1 MKIFKSIKWRLQV
14 WYGVSLVVMMAA
26 MTVIDYQLER
36 ARQFDGIA
44 TDMNVGFQNIMEVMR
59 WHPPRREGHDQPPPD
74 MQPPEDEMP
83 GQPDDDPR
91 RQISETI
98 DNFFQ
103 GASTGPFYYVIWSPD
118 GQELKRTTNAPDG
131 LTMPLGPGIQMHGT
145 NYEMA
150 ANHIPPSP
158 DIPPGSMLLV
168 GRSIAPQLDQLHRH
182 LMSRIGI
189 GALTLFSLFYL
200 GWAMVTRAIKPI
212 NDISSTAAKISA
224 GDLSQRI
231 NTAETESELGQLAT
245 VLNSTFARLEAA
257 FAQQKQFASDAAHEL
272 RTPVSVILTQTQT
285 ALNRE
290 REAADYKQT
299 VEACQRA
306 AQRMRKLISALLELA
321 RLDAGQEQMKRLR
334 FDFSKTVSDCVE
346 LIRPLADERGVKISL
361 ELPPLEIEGDSER
374 LGLVITNFLTN
385 AIQYNHDGGEVK
397 VGTKLE
403 NGMAVLTV
411 SDTGQGIPAEDLP
424 RVFERFFRADKS
436 RSSGNAGLGLAISK
450 AIITAHGGSID
461 VSSEENVGTTF
472 TVRLPALPR
481 GAA

>member
-1 MKIFKSIKWRLQV
+1 MKIFKSIKWRVQI
-14 WYGVSLVVMMAA
+14 WYSVSLVILMAG
-26 MTVIDYQLER
+26 MTLTDYQLEH
-36 ARQFDGIA
+36 ARLFDGVA
-44 TDMNVGFQNIMEVMR
+44 FDMNIAVQNITEVLR

-74 MQPPEDEMP
+74 MQPPGDQIP
-83 GQPDDDPR
+83 GQPDGDPR
-91 RQISETI
+91 RQISEAM
-98 DNFFQ
+98 DNFLQ
-103 GASTGPFYYVIWSPD
+103 GASAGPFYYVIWSPD
-118 GQELKRTTNAPDG
+118 GQELKHTTNAPDG
-131 LTMPLGPGIQMHGT
+131 LTMPFSPGIRVRGT
-145 NYEMA
+145 NYEMTV
-150 ANHIPPSP
+150 NHIPPSP

-168 GRSIAPQLDQLHRH
+168 GRSIALQLDQLHHH
-182 LMSRIGI
+182 LLNRIGI
-189 GALTLFSLFYL
+189 GALTLFCLFCF
-200 GWAMVTRAIKPI
+200 GWAMATQAMKPI
-212 NDISSTAAKISA
+212 KDISATAVKISA

-290 REAADYKQT
+290 RDAAEYKQT

-306 AQRMRKLISALLELA
+306 AQRMRKLIGALLELA

-334 FDFSKTVSDCVE
+334 FDLSKTVSDCIE
-346 LIRPLADERGVKISL
+346 LVRPLANERGVKISM

-374 LGLVITNFLTN
+374 LGLVVINLLTN
-385 AIQYNHDGGEVK
+385 AVQYNHDGGDVK

-403 NGMAVLTV
+403 NGMAILTV

-461 VSSEENVGTTF
+461 VSSEENVGATF
-472 TVRLPALPR
+472 TVRLPALLR
-481 GAA
+481 ATA